1 MKKTII
7 ILNIAVLSVFFCSLT
22 ITNIFTLNKDLCI
35 EYVMDTLV
43 QIEDNCEDNEFDNT
57 NDTSFRI
64 TLQGFLSKTLHPQ
77 AILGKLSFVWQ
88 PPK

>member
-7 ILNIAVLSVFFCSLT
+7 ILNIALLSVFFCSLT
-22 ITNIFTLNKDLCI
+22 ITNIFTLNKDYCI
-35 EYVMDTLV
+35 EYVMDSLV
-43 QIEDNCEDNEFDNT
+43 QIEDNCEDNEFEITDGI
-57 NDTSFRI
+57 SFRK
-64 TLQGFLSKTLHPQ
+64 TLHGFLSITLHPR